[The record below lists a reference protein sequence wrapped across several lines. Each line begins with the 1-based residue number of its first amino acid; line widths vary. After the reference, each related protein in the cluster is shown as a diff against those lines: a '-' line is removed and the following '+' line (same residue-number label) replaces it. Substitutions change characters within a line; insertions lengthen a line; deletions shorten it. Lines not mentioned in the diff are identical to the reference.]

1 MGTIK
6 TVNIMWGLPGSRKSH
21 YIQNEIRNFH
31 SIPGKR
37 MHMIFA
43 LDDSGN
49 IEYTIYVDV
58 LCWTY
63 KHVKSYTS
71 V

>member
-1 MGTIK
+1 MVTVK
-6 TVNIMWGLPGSRKSH
+6 AVNIMWGLPGSRKSH

-37 MHMIFA
+37 MHMVFA

-58 LCWTY
+58 PCCAY
-63 KHVKSYTS
+63 KHVKSCTS
-71 V
+71 A

>member
-6 TVNIMWGLPGSRKSH
+6 TVNIMQGLPGSRKSH

-37 MHMIFA
+37 MTMVFA
-43 LDDSGN
+43 LDDSEN

-58 LCWTY
+58 LC
-63 KHVKSYTS
+63 
-71 V
+71 